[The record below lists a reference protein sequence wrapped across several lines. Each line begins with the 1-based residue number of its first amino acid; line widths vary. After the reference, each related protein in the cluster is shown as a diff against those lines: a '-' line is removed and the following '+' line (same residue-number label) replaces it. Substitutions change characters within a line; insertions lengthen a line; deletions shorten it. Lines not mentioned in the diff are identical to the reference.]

1 MQVGFD
7 RARISERK
15 PRKRPAPA
23 SEPFLSL
30 CYLKS
35 LSEQPRLFRAASFL
49 SRFQYLAETAGYFVY
64 LCLLLVRKIIK
75 NCVVRFSKSRTIRVA
90 NHPLININP
99 LRQRR

>member
-1 MQVGFD
+1 
-7 RARISERK
+7 
-15 PRKRPAPA
+15 
-23 SEPFLSL
+23 
-30 CYLKS
+30 
-35 LSEQPRLFRAASFL
+35 
-49 SRFQYLAETAGYFVY
+49 VY